1 MAVSISKA
9 TQDSWV
15 VRPYFTAFPAPLQ
28 LQPKNI
34 IFLLDTSGSM
44 REKSRLQKVKV
55 AVSNLLDK
63 LKPTD
68 TFSVVSFNDTA
79 THLVTS
85 KHASKREIATAKSQ
99 IDKMGASS
107 GTSFRAAFSA
117 VNKSSMIPSG
127 SHSSIIFLTDG
138 EDKSCDAKTLFKI
151 FKGKKFLHIIPVGI
165 LAQTSSLLDAL
176 ATLSGG
182 GSCAL
187 YIKDDHSTD
196 YQKAFDTAFQR
207 AAEANKCD
215 DSLDGKQVAPPA
227 TYRGSL
233 GFFPKVLT
241 GAVLAGCGATAGY
254 YGGNVLVTA
263 NVVNAVLATGISP
276 FLFMSGC
283 AVASAIAL
291 PLLVYGCVQ
300 MGMQPLTESSSLAMC

>member
-1 MAVSISKA
+1 MQSEHRLTPEEYSKLNQGQSIDLTISSFKWKNNSLYSWLIALGNIALGLLLLAGVTLFVLSFPQFSLALWQPLVIAAVGALTCS
-9 TQDSWV
+9 
-15 VRPYFTAFPAPLQ
+15 
-28 LQPKNI
+28 
-34 IFLLDTSGSM
+34 FLLLCGMLAIVRKT
-44 REKSRLQKVKV
+44 V
-55 AVSNLLDK
+55 LL
-63 LKPTD
+63 PT
-68 TFSVVSFNDTA
+68 
-79 THLVTS
+79 
-85 KHASKREIATAKSQ
+85 K
-99 IDKMGASS
+99 
-107 GTSFRAAFSA
+107 
-117 VNKSSMIPSG
+117 
-127 SHSSIIFLTDG
+127 
-138 EDKSCDAKTLFKI
+138 
-151 FKGKKFLHIIPVGI
+151 
-165 LAQTSSLLDAL
+165 
-176 ATLSGG
+176 
-182 GSCAL
+182 
-187 YIKDDHSTD
+187 Y
-196 YQKAFDTAFQR
+196 

-215 DSLDGKQVAPPA
+215 DSLDGKQFAPPA

>member
-9 TQDSWV
+9 AQDSWV

-34 IFLLDTSGSM
+34 IFLLDTSSSM
-44 REKSRLQKVKV
+44 GMVRNSRLQKVKT

-127 SHSSIIFLTDG
+127 SHSSIIF
-138 EDKSCDAKTLFKI
+138 
-151 FKGKKFLHIIPVGI
+151 
-165 LAQTSSLLDAL
+165 
-176 ATLSGG
+176 
-182 GSCAL
+182 
-187 YIKDDHSTD
+187 
-196 YQKAFDTAFQR
+196 
-207 AAEANKCD
+207 
-215 DSLDGKQVAPPA
+215 
-227 TYRGSL
+227 
-233 GFFPKVLT
+233 
-241 GAVLAGCGATAGY
+241 
-254 YGGNVLVTA
+254 
-263 NVVNAVLATGISP
+263 
-276 FLFMSGC
+276 
-283 AVASAIAL
+283 
-291 PLLVYGCVQ
+291 
-300 MGMQPLTESSSLAMC
+300 